1 MSLNSISNVVSTVA
15 ASAAPAAKKDT
26 SASSK
31 TATAFDETAA
41 VYEKSSDS
49 TDSKKNTSKTNSKKT
64 STADRSAIVK
74 ALKDD
79 AEKQKQNLIDIVRK
93 SMSGQASTWNKSQGL
108 KSLFENLTVDADT
121 IAQAKKDIAEDG
133 YWGVDQTSDRILDF
147 AKALSGDDPDKAD
160 MLLEA
165 FKKGYKQATGDWG
178 AELPSLCKD
187 TYDAVVEKFHKWKD
201 GASTNS
207 TES

>member
-187 TYDAVVEKFHKWKD
+187 TYDAVVEKFQKLKD

>member
-26 SASSK
+26 SSSSK

-41 VYEKSSDS
+41 VYEKSSSNSDTKKSSDS
-49 TDSKKNTSKTNSKKT
+49 SSSKKT
-64 STADRSAIVK
+64 NTADRSAIVK

-93 SMSGQASTWNKSQGL
+93 SMSGQASTWDKSQGL

-121 IAQAKKDIAEDG
+121 IAQAKKDIAEEG

-187 TYDAVVEKFHKWKD
+187 TYDAVVEKFQKWKD